1 MRNFVLVTATASDRV
16 GKTTTGSGIKK
27 LKRGI
32 ALEQFAVAYLETVF
46 SIKTVPWEFLER
58 DKSWVAIR
66 TLPDMVY
73 TWTFT
78 QYSEDD
84 PFSAV
89 SHLTKE
95 ELLRDL
101 KELLPLKAS
110 R

>member
-27 LKRGI
+27 LKRGV
-32 ALEQFAVAYLETVF
+32 ALEQFATAYLETVF
-46 SIKTVPWEFLER
+46 DTKTPWEFLER

-84 PFSAV
+84 LFSAV
-89 SHLTKE
+89 AHLTKE